1 MATEFAFSESAAKSV
16 GAKPRPELVEGAA
29 APAEFENEKMSLSM
43 GPSHPS
49 THGVLRL
56 QMELD
61 GEILTKC
68 DPVIGY
74 LHRGDEKI
82 AENMTYN
89 QFVPYT
95 DRLDYIAPLANN
107 MAYAIAVEKLAKLE
121 VPARCQAIRVLTAE
135 LARVSSHLL
144 GLGAFGIDVGAWTV
158 FMYAFEE
165 REKLYKLFEELTG
178 ARFTTS
184 YSRIGGLQR
193 DVPEGWTG
201 RVSAFCDQ
209 FLPILEETLALLTRN
224 KIFMDRAV
232 GVGVISREDAIAYG
246 LTGPNLRGSGV
257 GLDLRK
263 DKPYSGYEQYQF
275 DVPVGTKG
283 DCYDRYLVRGEEMR
297 QSIRIIRQVLANFPG
312 GDWYAKDARKIF
324 APPKDKIL
332 TSMEE
337 LIQNFMIVTEG
348 PQMPAGE
355 VYFEAEN
362 PKGALGFYVVSK
374 GGGVPWR
381 LKIRAPSF
389 CNLSILPKVCVGC
402 LVSDVVAILGSLD
415 FVMGECDR

>member
-1 MATEFAFSESAAKSV
+1 MATDFAFPDSAAKAA
-16 GAKPRPELVEGAA
+16 GAEQEF
-29 APAEFENEKMSLSM
+29 APEKMSLSM
-43 GPSHPS
+43 GPSHPA

-61 GEILTKC
+61 GEVLTKC
-68 DPVIGY
+68 DPVVGY

-95 DRLDYIAPLANN
+95 DRLDYLAPLANN
-107 MAYAIAVEKLAKLE
+107 MAYAIAVERLAKLE

-135 LARVSSHLL
+135 MARVSAHLM
-144 GLGAFGIDVGAWTV
+144 GLGAFGLDVGAWSV
-158 FMYAFEE
+158 LVHSLNQ
-165 REKLYKLFEELTG
+165 REHLYKLFEELTG

-184 YSRIGGLQR
+184 YTRIGGVSR
-193 DVPEGWTG
+193 DIPDGWLT
-201 RVSAFCDQ
+201 RVIAFCDQ
-209 FLPILEETLALLTRN
+209 FEPALEETLSLLTRN
-224 KIFMDRAV
+224 KIFQDRTV
-232 GVGVISREDAIAYG
+232 GVGIISRADALAYG
-246 LTGPNLRGSGV
+246 LTGPNLRASGV
-257 GLDLRK
+257 SLDLRK
-263 DKPYSGYEQYQF
+263 DKPYSGYEQYAF
-275 DVPVGTKG
+275 DVPVGSKG
-283 DCYDRYLVRGEEMR
+283 DCYDRYLCRGEEMR
-297 QSIRIIRQVLANFPG
+297 QSVRIIRQVVAAFPG

-348 PQMPAGE
+348 PQIPAGE

-362 PKGALGFYVVSK
+362 PKGVLGFFIVSK

-381 LKIRAPSF
+381 MKIRSPSF
-389 CNLSILPKVCVGC
+389 CNLSILPKICVGTMM
-402 LVSDVVAILGSLD
+402 SDVVTLLGSLD

>member
-1 MATEFAFSESAAKSV
+1 MPTEYTFPDAAAKN
-16 GAKPRPELVEGAA
+16 AA
-29 APAEFENEKMSLSM
+29 GEFETEKMSLSM

-56 QMELD
+56 QLELD
-61 GEILTKC
+61 GEIVTKC
-68 DPVIGY
+68 DPVLGY

-95 DRLDYIAPLANN
+95 DRLDYLAPLANN
-107 MAYAIAVEKLAKLE
+107 VAYAIAVERLAKLE
-121 VPARCQAIRVLTAE
+121 VPPRCQAIRVIVCE
-135 LARVSSHLL
+135 MARISAHLL
-144 GLGAFGIDVGAWTV
+144 GLGAYGIDVGAWTI
-158 FMYAFEE
+158 FLYTFTE

-184 YSRIGGLQR
+184 YTRIGGVAR
-193 DVPEGWTG
+193 DVPEGWND
-201 RVSAFCDQ
+201 RVNAFCDQ
-209 FLPILEETLALLTRN
+209 FLPILEEILSLLTRN
-224 KIFMDRAV
+224 KIFMDRTVDV
-232 GVGVISREDAIAYG
+232 GIISKADAIAHG

-257 GLDLRK
+257 PLDLRK
-263 DKPYSGYEQYQF
+263 DKPYSGYEQYEF
-275 DVPVGTKG
+275 DIPVGTKG
-283 DCYDRYLVRGEEMR
+283 DCHDRYLCRGEEMR
-297 QSIRIIRQVLANFPG
+297 QSVRIIKQAIAKFPA

-337 LIQNFMIVTEG
+337 LIQNFMLVTEG
-348 PQMPAGE
+348 PQIPAGE

-362 PKGALGFYVVSK
+362 PKGALGFYIVSK

-381 LKIRAPSF
+381 LKIRSPSF
-389 CNLSILPKVCVGC
+389 CNLSILPKLCVGD
-402 LVSDVVAILGSLD
+402 LVSDVVSILGSLD
-415 FVMGECDR
+415 FVMGEADR

>member
-1 MATEFAFSESAAKSV
+1 MAVDYTFPEGSA
-16 GAKPRPELVEGAA
+16 RTAA
-29 APAEFENEKMSLSM
+29 AQQEAAEHMSISM

-56 QMELD
+56 QLDID
-61 GEILTKC
+61 GEIVTRA

-95 DRLDYIAPLANN
+95 DRLDYLGPLSNN
-107 MAYAIAVEKLAKLE
+107 IAYAMAVEKLAGVE
-121 VPARCQAIRVLTAE
+121 VPPRGQATRVIAAE
-135 LARVSSHLL
+135 LSRISSHLV
-144 GLGAFGIDVGAWTV
+144 GLGAFGIDVGAWTI
-158 FMYAFEE
+158 FLYTFTE
-165 REKLYKLFEELTG
+165 REKLYRLFEELTG

-184 YSRIGGLQR
+184 YTRIGGASR
-193 DVPEGWTG
+193 DIPEGWLG
-201 RVSAFCDQ
+201 RVDAFCDQ
-209 FLPILEETLALLTRN
+209 FLPILDEILGLLTRN
-224 KIFMDRAV
+224 RIFLDRTE
-232 GVGVISREDAIAYG
+232 GVGVISRADAIAYG
-246 LTGPNLRGSGV
+246 LTGPNLRASGV
-257 GLDLRK
+257 PLDLRK
-263 DKPYSGYEQYQF
+263 DRPYCGYEQYEF

-283 DCYDRYLVRGEEMR
+283 DSYDRYLCRGEEMK
-297 QSIRIIRQVLANFPG
+297 QSVRIIKQAVKAFPG
-312 GDWYAKDARKIF
+312 GDWFARDARRIF
-324 APPKDKIL
+324 APPKDRVL

-348 PQMPAGE
+348 PKMPPGE

-362 PKGALGFYVVSK
+362 PKGILGFYVVSR

-381 LKIRAPSF
+381 LKIRSPSF
-389 CNLSILPKVCVGC
+389 CNLSILPKTCVGAMFT
-402 LVSDVVAILGSLD
+402 DIVAILGSFD